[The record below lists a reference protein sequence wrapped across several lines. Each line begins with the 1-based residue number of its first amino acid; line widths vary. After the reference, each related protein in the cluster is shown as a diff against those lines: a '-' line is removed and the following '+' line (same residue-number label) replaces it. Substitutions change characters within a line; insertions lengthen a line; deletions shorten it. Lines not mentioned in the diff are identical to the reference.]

1 LTPRRVRAARLIA
14 ALVDLSQIVLL
25 PAFFPASVVGA
36 NNVIDMAAA
45 VVLIALAGWHWAFLP
60 TLLIEMIP
68 MAELAPT
75 WSAAVY
81 IATRGYGG
89 EEGPVVTDV
98 TKKPAALP
106 PGDQASPSSSGS

>member
-1 LTPRRVRAARLIA
+1 M
-14 ALVDLSQIVLL
+14 DLSQIVLL
-25 PAFFPASVVGA
+25 PAFFPASLAGA

-60 TLLIEMIP
+60 TFLIEMIP

-75 WSAAVY
+75 WSVAVY
-81 IATRGYGG
+81 IATRGHDG

-98 TKKPAALP
+98 TRAPAALP
-106 PGDQASPSSSGS
+106 PGDQAPGSSSGS